1 MKKSLPLLV
10 VLCLIAMA
18 GTAQIETLYQE
29 DFDGGIP
36 DTWTISPGTPEG
48 AVWQWS
54 PDGAADVATLDGESV
69 EALFWG
75 TGTIESPTASN
86 GAAMYNSDVY
96 DGGGTGVG
104 QGPFPGTHSGS
115 LTSPPFSC
123 EGFDTLYLAFNQFAR
138 ANANEVSTLLEV
150 SADTGNTW
158 VDFPINPE
166 VTGNGSTARTDLEL
180 VDISEVAGGEPH
192 VQIRFTWNGRY
203 YYWLIDDIRVIT
215 PMDQELEM
223 GEFFYPPASFST
235 PISQIATDTFGFEVD
250 ISNFGKEIANN
261 VVIKTRIL
269 ERITDTDTELVWED
283 SLVIPE
289 FPPFF
294 RDSTIQLPNVFVP
307 ENLTLGD
314 YIVRYDVYAQ
324 GDTEDFNPLNNAQQ
338 DDFRVSSSLFAKEP
352 ELESGTRPGSQADYQ
367 MGNFYQMSPIATE
380 QFVTNDIFFGGTKN
394 NAQDGDMGGE
404 IATLFLYKMSD
415 DVDADF
421 ENFDSSIDTEDLQQI
436 GFGFHTFTDDEE
448 EELVSIPL
456 TDLDGNPIPLEPGG
470 RYIAVTE
477 WANESNDVFSGT
489 NDDFQYFQVATVIR
503 TSEWFLGGF
512 GPETTSVVRM
522 SIALATTNDD
532 IELPE
537 AVMNI
542 FPNPVA
548 VNDQLNVNF
557 DLDGNSPAML
567 VVADLDGKVI
577 QLFEYE
583 QGLTNETVQIP
594 TRQMAA
600 GTYLVRL
607 STEQGTKTMKF
618 NVVR

>member
-1 MKKSLPLLV
+1 MKKLLLPIFA
-10 VLCLIAMA
+10 LCLMA
-18 GTAQIETLYQE
+18 FSGTAQTDTLFQE

-36 DTWTISPGTPEG
+36 DTWTISPGNPEG

-54 PDGAADVATLDGESV
+54 PDGAADVATVDGETV

-115 LTSPPFSC
+115 LTSPAFSC
-123 EGFDTLYLAFNQFAR
+123 EGFDTLYLAFHQFAR
-138 ANANEVSTLLEV
+138 ANANTVSTILEV
-150 SADTGNTW
+150 SVDTGNTW
-158 VDFPINPE
+158 VALPINPE
-166 VTGNGSTARTDLEL
+166 VVGNGGTARTDLEL
-180 VDISEVAGGEPH
+180 VDISEVAGDEPH

-203 YYWLIDDIRVIT
+203 YYWLIDDIQVIT

-223 GEFFYPPASFST
+223 GDFFYPPASFST
-235 PISQIATDTFGFEVD
+235 PVSQVAADTFGFEVD
-250 ISNFGKEIANN
+250 ITNFGKEIATN
-261 VVIKTRIL
+261 VVVKASIL
-269 ERITDTDTELVWED
+269 ERITDTQTALLWED
-283 SLVIPE
+283 SLVIAE
-289 FPPFF
+289 FPPFYQ
-294 RDSTIQLPNVFVP
+294 DSTIQLPNQYVP
-307 ENLTLGD
+307 DLPLGE
-314 YIVRYDVYAQ
+314 YVVRYDVYSQ
-324 GDTEDFNPLNNAQQ
+324 DTDDFNPRNNAQQ
-338 DDFRVSSSLFAKEP
+338 DDFRVSSELFAKEP
-352 ELESGTRPGSQADYQ
+352 ALESGTRPGTQSDFQ
-367 MGNFYQMSPIATE
+367 MGNFYQISPIATE
-380 QFVTNDIFFGGTKN
+380 QFVTNEVSFGGFKN
-394 NAQDGDMGGE
+394 AADGPMGGE
-404 IATLFLYKMSD
+404 NTTIFLYKVSD
-415 DVDADF
+415 AIDA
-421 ENFDSSIDTEDLQQI
+421 NFDNFDTSIETEDLEQI
-436 GFGFHTFTDDEE
+436 GFGFHTFEDNEE
-448 EELVSIPL
+448 GELITIPL

-470 RYIAVTE
+470 RYFVVTE
-477 WANESNDVFSGT
+477 WANESTDVFSGT
-489 NDDFQYFQVATVIR
+489 NDDFMYFQISTVVR

-512 GPETTSVVRM
+512 GPETTSVTRM
-522 SIALATTNDD
+522 SIALASTNDD

-537 AVMNI
+537 AAMNI

-557 DLDGNSPAML
+557 DLEGNSPAML
-567 VVADLDGKVI
+567 VVADLNGRVI

-594 TRQMAA
+594 TGKMAT